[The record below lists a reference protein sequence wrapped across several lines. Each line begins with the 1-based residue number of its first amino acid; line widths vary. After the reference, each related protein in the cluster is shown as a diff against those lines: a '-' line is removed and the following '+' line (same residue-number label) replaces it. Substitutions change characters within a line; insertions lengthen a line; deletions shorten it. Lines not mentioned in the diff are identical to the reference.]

1 MSDGI
6 LIIDK
11 PQDFTSFDVCAVMR
25 GLLKTRK
32 IGHTGTLDPMA
43 TGVLPIL
50 VGRATKASD
59 LLPDHDKEYI
69 SGFKLGLETDT
80 LDIWGETLK
89 EEKVSVSKDALLSA
103 MDRFRGEITQ
113 IPPMYSAVSVGGRRL
128 YDIARSGQTVERPER
143 KVTINRLELIS
154 YDEEKGEGEI
164 LCSCSKGTYIRTLV
178 ADIGTALGCGAA
190 VSSLRRTN
198 ACGYDLSSAINLD
211 EAKALCAEGK
221 LEERLL
227 PVGSIFEAYRAV
239 SISEAQAFRVRNGGS
254 LSLERL
260 SRFKPS
266 CDSETVR
273 LIAPDGEFLAL
284 GTVSEEWQEIKI
296 KKLFCQGG

>member
-50 VGRATKASD
+50 VGKATKAAD
-59 LLPDHDKEYI
+59 LLPDHDKEYV
-69 SGFKLGLETDT
+69 SGFRLGVETDT
-80 LDIWGETLK
+80 LDIWGEILREQK
-89 EEKVSVSKDALLSA
+89 ASVTEAELRSVIELFK
-103 MDRFRGEITQ
+103 GEITQ

-128 YDIARSGQTVERPER
+128 YDIARSGETVERPAR
-143 KVTINRLELIS
+143 TVIIKKLELLS

-164 LCSCSKGTYIRTLV
+164 LCRCSKGTYIRTLV
-178 ADIGTALGCGAA
+178 ADIGTSLGCGAA

-198 ACGYDLSSAINLD
+198 ACGYDLSQAVTLD
-211 EAKALCAEGK
+211 EAKALCAEGR
-221 LEERLL
+221 LQEILL
-227 PVGSIFEAYRAV
+227 PVGSIFEDYRAV
-239 SISEAQAFRVRNGGS
+239 KVSDAQAVRVKNGGA

-260 SRFKPS
+260 SRFKTQ
-266 CDSETVR
+266 DSGETVR
-273 LIAPDGEFLAL
+273 LIAQSGEFLAL
-284 GTVSEEWQEIKI
+284 GTVILDSGEIKI
-296 KKLFCQGG
+296 KKQF

>member
-11 PQDFTSFDVCAVMR
+11 PQEFTSFDVCAVMR

-50 VGRATKASD
+50 VGKATKACD
-59 LLPDHDKEYI
+59 LLPDHDKEYV
-69 SGFKLGLETDT
+69 SGFKLGIETTT

-89 EEKVSVSKDALLSA
+89 EEKVSVSREELLSK
-103 MDRFRGEITQ
+103 MESFRGEITQ

-128 YDIARSGQTVERPER
+128 YDIARSGETVERPQR
-143 KVTINRLELIS
+143 QVVIKKLELLS
-154 YDEEKGEGEI
+154 FDEEKGEGEI
-164 LCSCSKGTYIRTLV
+164 LCRCSKGTYIRTLV
-178 ADIGTALGCGAA
+178 ADIGTALGAGAA
-190 VSSLRRTN
+190 VTSLRRTN
-198 ACGYDLSSAINLD
+198 ACGYDLSSAITID

-227 PVGSIFEAYRAV
+227 PTGSIFESYRGV
-239 SISEAQAFRVRNGGS
+239 SISEPQAFRVRNGGA

-260 SRFKPS
+260 SRFKAQT
-266 CDSETVR
+266 DGETVR
-273 LIAPDGEFLAL
+273 LIAPSGEFLAL
-284 GTVSEEWQEIKI
+284 GTVMLETGEIKI
-296 KKLFCQGG
+296 KKQF

>member
-11 PQDFTSFDVCAVMR
+11 PMEFTSFDVCAVMR

-50 VGRATKASD
+50 AGKATKAAD

-69 SGFKLGLETDT
+69 SGFRLGLETET
-80 LDIWGETLK
+80 LDIWGETLR
-89 EEKVSVSKDALLSA
+89 EEKVSVSEAELREKLNL
-103 MDRFRGEITQ
+103 FRGEITQ
-113 IPPMYSAVSVGGRRL
+113 IPPMYSAVSVGGKRL
-128 YDIARSGQTVERPER
+128 YDIARSGQTVERPSR
-143 KVTINRLELIS
+143 QVTIKKLELLS

-164 LCSCSKGTYIRTLV
+164 LCRCSKGTYIRTLA
-178 ADIGTALGCGAA
+178 ADIGASLGTFAA
-190 VSSLRRTN
+190 VTSLRRTN
-198 ACGYDLSSAINLD
+198 ACGYDLSSAITLD
-211 EAKALCAEGK
+211 EAKLLASEGR

-227 PVGSIFEAYRAV
+227 PIGGIFEGYRAV
-239 SISEAQAFRVRNGGS
+239 NISEPQAFRVKNGGA

-260 SRFKPS
+260 HRFKAEK
-266 CDSETVR
+266 DGETVQ
-273 LIAPDGEFLAL
+273 LIAPSGEFLAL
-284 GTVSEEWQEIKI
+284 GTVMLETEEIKI
-296 KKLFCQGG
+296 KKQFC

>member
-11 PQDFTSFDVCAVMR
+11 PQEFTSFDVCAVMR

-50 VGRATKASD
+50 VGKATKACD

-80 LDIWGETLK
+80 LDIWGKTLN
-89 EEKVSVSKDALLSA
+89 EEIASIDRKDILSKIES
-103 MDRFRGEITQ
+103 FKGEITQ

-128 YDIARSGQTVERPER
+128 YDIARSGETVERPER
-143 KVTINRLELIS
+143 KVTISKLELLS

-164 LCSCSKGTYIRTLV
+164 LCRCSKGTYIRTLV
-178 ADIGTALGCGAA
+178 ADIGTALGTCAS
-190 VSSLRRTN
+190 VTSLRRTI
-198 ACGYDLSSAINLD
+198 ACGYDLSEAITLD

-227 PVGSIFEAYRAV
+227 PVGSIFESYRGVKV
-239 SISEAQAFRVRNGGS
+239 SEPQAFRVRNGGA

-260 SRFKPS
+260 SRFKPNE
-266 CDSETVR
+266 DGETVR
-273 LIAPDGEFLAL
+273 LISPNGEFLAL
-284 GTVSEEWQEIKI
+284 GTVMLETGEIKI
-296 KKLFCQGG
+296 KKQF

>member
-11 PQDFTSFDVCAVMR
+11 PMDFTSFDVCAIMR

-50 VGRATKASD
+50 VGKATKACD
-59 LLPDHDKEYI
+59 LLPDHAKEYI
-69 SGFKLGLETDT
+69 SGFRLGLETDT
-80 LDIWGETLK
+80 LDIWGETVR
-89 EEKVSVSKDALLSA
+89 EEKAFVTKAELLSVL
-103 MDRFRGEITQ
+103 DSFRGEITQ

-128 YDIARSGQTVERPER
+128 YDIARSGETVERPTR
-143 KVTINRLELIS
+143 QVTIEKLELLS
-154 YDEEKGEGEI
+154 FDEEKGEGELI
-164 LCSCSKGTYIRTLV
+164 CRCSKGTYIRTLV

-198 ACGYDLSSAINLD
+198 ACGYDLSAAITLD
-211 EAKALCAEGK
+211 EAKALFAEGK
-221 LEERLL
+221 LAERLL
-227 PVGSIFEAYRAV
+227 PTGSIFEAYRGV
-239 SISEAQAFRVRNGGS
+239 RVSEAQAVRVRNGGG

-260 SRFKPS
+260 SRFKP
-266 CDSETVR
+266 DAEGETVR
-273 LIAPDGEFLAL
+273 LISPEGEFLAL
-284 GTVSEEWQEIKI
+284 GTVMLNAGEIKI
-296 KKLFCQGG
+296 KKQF